1 MDIRMPGMDGV
12 QATQQLTADTRS
24 PPIRVLILT
33 TFDLDEYVF
42 GALQQEP
49 ADFFSKTPD

>member
-1 MDIRMPGMDGV
+1 MPGMDGV

-49 ADFFSKTPD
+49 ADFFSKTPE